1 MVNISK
7 WIHVPYKIARA
18 VMPESFIERFR
29 LHNEDFLSNL
39 LKEIK
44 IEDIPVTLGG
54 KNEVTHYKREL
65 WNSSTNSAKKITS
78 MKSQM

>member
-7 WIHVPYKIARA
+7 WIHVPFKIARTM
-18 VMPESFIERFR
+18 MPDSFIERFR
-29 LHNEDFLSNL
+29 LHNENFLPNL

-54 KNEVTHYKREL
+54 KNEVTY
-65 WNSSTNSAKKITS
+65 
-78 MKSQM
+78 